1 MKQFSK
7 RNVLAAVYP
16 NLNVMRVR
24 KREKKSQFVFYLLL
38 KTCSYE
44 QRKKQLYFF
53 KDRKN
58 KRNKVNFYK
67 LIENTQRTNKY
78 VVLIFNV

>member
-24 KREKKSQFVFYLLL
+24 KREKKSQFVFL
-38 KTCSYE
+38 
-44 QRKKQLYFF
+44 FI
-53 KDRKN
+53 
-58 KRNKVNFYK
+58 
-67 LIENTQRTNKY
+67 IEN
-78 VVLIFNV
+78 L